1 MAGGRLGLTMAAKQ
15 GFTAY
20 VMLAPWII
28 GILGFTLYP
37 FINAMILSFG
47 KSDVF
52 SYKFIGITNFIEL
65 MGDKRFLKSLEVTVK
80 YTFLSVPL
88 KLVVALIIATILS
101 KSTKIMHLLRTVFYI
116 PSLIGG
122 SVAVAVMWRM
132 LFGYEGLWNS
142 FLALFGIRGRE
153 WLGTPEYAL
162 ALLILLVAWQFGS
175 SMIIFL
181 AGLKNVPRELLEAAQ
196 IDGANS
202 FQTYFSVTLP
212 MLTPIIQFNLIL
224 QLIGSFQTFTQ
235 GYLITKGGPMD
246 ETLFTVL
253 YIYQQGFGAYRMGY
267 AAAMSWVLFMIIL
280 LVTRLVFIS
289 SKFWVYYND

>member
-1 MAGGRLGLTMAAKQ
+1 MTMAAKQ